1 MVLMQHFLDPRDL
14 SKLGTEYEPD
24 EIPSV
29 AVCRFGYYPDISLL
43 LPGDLILVHN
53 LHGNIS
59 HKIIEQV
66 QARAYQ
72 LEHSKWHHA
81 AVYLGHSDDICEAD
95 LAGVCTNS
103 LDRYACG
110 KHLIR
115 VRRGRDLD
123 ENTRWRIAI
132 RALTR
137 LRQSYSYSTILDTG
151 YLAIKRFKQHGPIK
165 RTSNSGLICSQLY
178 SDAYQTATRTM
189 LANRKCNEV
198 TPAFLSS
205 TKSLD
210 DVPLTW
216 RPLAQF

>member
-1 MVLMQHFLDPRDL
+1 MQHFLDPRDL
-14 SKLGTEYEPD
+14 GNPGREYEPD

-29 AVCRFGYYPDISLL
+29 DVCRFGFYPDISALQ
-43 LPGDLILVHN
+43 PGDLILVHN
-53 LHGNIS
+53 LYGNIT
-59 HKIIEQV
+59 HKIIERV

-72 LEHSKWHHA
+72 SEHSMWHHA
-81 AVYLGHSDDICEAD
+81 AVYLGHFDDICEAD

-123 ENTRWRIAI
+123 DNTRWRTAI

-137 LRQSYSYSTILDTG
+137 LRQSCSYSTILDTG
-151 YLAIKRFKQHGPIK
+151 YLAIKRFKQYGPIK
-165 RTSNSGLICSQLY
+165 RSANSGLICSQLY
-178 SDAYQTATRTM
+178 SDAYQAATRTM

-198 TPAFLSS
+198 TPALLSS
-205 TKSLD
+205 TKSLE

-216 RPLAQF
+216 RPLVKI

>member
-1 MVLMQHFLDPRDL
+1 MDAC
-14 SKLGTEYEPD
+14 E
-24 EIPSV
+24 
-29 AVCRFGYYPDISLL
+29 FGFYPDISKL

-53 LHGNIS
+53 LNGNFT
-59 HKIIEQV
+59 HDLIEYFQG
-66 QARAYQ
+66 RAYPR
-72 LEHSKWHHA
+72 EHSMWHHA
-81 AVYLGHSDDICEAD
+81 AVYLGHCDDICEAD
-95 LAGVCTNS
+95 LFGVCTNS

-123 ENTRWRIAI
+123 ADTRWRIAI

-151 YLAIKRFKQHGPIK
+151 YLAISKFKNQGAIK
-165 RTSNSGLICSQLY
+165 RTANSGLICSQLY

-189 LANRKCNEV
+189 LANRKCSEV

-205 TKSLD
+205 TRTLQ
-210 DVPLTW
+210 DVPLSW
-216 RPLAQF
+216 RPIAQA

>member
-1 MVLMQHFLDPRDL
+1 MQHFLDPRDL
-14 SKLGTEYEPD
+14 SNPGREFEPD
-24 EIPSV
+24 EIPSID
-29 AVCRFGYYPDISLL
+29 VCRFGFYPDISVLQL
-43 LPGDLILVHN
+43 GDLILVHN
-53 LHGNIS
+53 LYGNIT
-59 HKIIEQV
+59 HKIIEKV

-72 LEHSKWHHA
+72 SEHSRWHHA

-123 ENTRWRIAI
+123 DNTRWRIAI

-165 RTSNSGLICSQLY
+165 RSVNSGLICSQLY
-178 SDAYQTATRTM
+178 SDAYQTATRLM

-205 TKSLD
+205 TKSLE

-216 RPLAQF
+216 RPLVKF